1 MTLTPRLIQI
11 SGALGVA
18 FAVAGAVGYATA
30 PQGVWIHTVL
40 LLLSVLHLGVFF
52 VGHFE
57 SFKSFSARRSTRL
70 GANSVLIVLLFVAI
84 LAILNFI
91 VARHPQR
98 FDLTASGAFSLSPQ
112 TIQIVKGLK
121 KEVRFLA
128 FFPETGDKTQAAR
141 ELFES
146 YRFQSRKV
154 SYEVIDPDKHPQ
166 VARQYNITQ
175 YETVV
180 LESGKRTV
188 TAKEPTESGLTAALI
203 RIGRESQKT
212 LYFVE
217 GHGEHA
223 IGDDDRGGYSS
234 MKEAMAGQGFA
245 VKPLLLLGGGGV
257 PADAAVVVIG
267 GPRRP
272 FAPEETDALSAFLKR
287 GGRLFA
293 LIDPSTQANLDAL
306 LSQWGVTL
314 RDDLVVDPTSG
325 LGGTIPIVVPGSYPN
340 HAITRQFELA
350 TFYPA
355 ARSVAPTTVAGFRFE
370 PIIQTGKNS
379 WRTTQTQGEIT
390 LDPER
395 DEPGPITL
403 GAAIQKTSPPKESDP
418 ENPEEVAASTDG
430 GARLVVIGDSD
441 FATNA
446 VAQSAGNGDLFQNV
460 VSWLADEGDL
470 VSIRPKEANTSTLLL
485 SMQQG
490 ITLFLVS
497 VVLLPLAILV
507 WGLTVWRRR
516 RRL

>member
-30 PQGVWIHTVL
+30 KQGVWLHTVL

-52 VGHFE
+52 IGHFE
-57 SFKSFSARRSTRL
+57 RFKSFSSRRTTRL
-70 GANSVLIVLLFVAI
+70 GANSGLIVLLFVAI

-98 FDLTASGAFSLSPQ
+98 FDLTASGAFTLSPQ
-112 TIQIVKGLK
+112 TIKIVKGLE

-141 ELFES
+141 ELFEA

-154 SYEVIDPDKHPQ
+154 AYEIVDPDKNPQ
-166 VARQYNITQ
+166 MARQYNITQ

-180 LESGKRTV
+180 LESGKLTV

-203 RIGRESQKT
+203 RIGRDSQKT
-212 LYFVE
+212 VYFVE

-223 IGDDDRGGYSS
+223 IADDDRGGYSA
-234 MKEAMAGQGFA
+234 MKGAMEGQGFA
-245 VKPLLLLGGGGV
+245 VKPLMLLSGSGV
-257 PADAAVVVIG
+257 PEDAAVVVIG
-267 GPRRP
+267 GPKGP
-272 FAPEETDALSAFLKR
+272 FAPEERDAVSAFLQR

-293 LIDPSTQANLDAL
+293 LIDPSTQANLDVL

-314 RDDLVVDPTSG
+314 SDDLVVDPTSG
-325 LGGTIPIVVPGSYPN
+325 LGGTIPIVGNYPR
-340 HAITRQFELA
+340 HEITREFELA

-355 ARSVAPTTVAGFRFE
+355 ARSVASAEVVGLRFE
-370 PIIQTGKNS
+370 PIVQTGKNS
-379 WRTTQTQGEIT
+379 WRTTQTQGEIV
-390 LDPER
+390 LDPDR
-395 DEPGPITL
+395 DQPGPITL
-403 GAAIQKTSPPKESDP
+403 GAAIQKTPPPKEGP
-418 ENPEEVAASTDG
+418 EAESAATDG

-470 VSIRPKEANTSTLLL
+470 VSIRPQEAKTSTLLL

-497 VVLLPLAILV
+497 VVLMPLAILV
-507 WGLTVWRRR
+507 WGITIWRRR

>member
-1 MTLTPRLIQI
+1 MTLTPRLVQI

-57 SFKSFSARRSTRL
+57 GLRSFSARRSTRM

-91 VARHPQR
+91 VARHPLR
-98 FDLTASGAFSLSPQ
+98 FDLSASGAFTLSPQ
-112 TIQIVKGLK
+112 TIKLVKGLE

-128 FFPETGDKTQAAR
+128 FFPEGGDKTQAAR
-141 ELFES
+141 ELFEA

-166 VARQYNITQ
+166 MARQYNITQ

-203 RIGRESQKT
+203 QIGRDSQKT
-212 LYFVE
+212 VYFVE
-217 GHGEHA
+217 GHGEHL
-223 IGDDDRGGYSS
+223 IGDDDRGGYSA
-234 MKEAMAGQGFA
+234 MKQAMEGQGFA
-245 VKPLLLLGGGGV
+245 VKPLLLLGGGV
-257 PADAAVVVIG
+257 PADAAVVVVG

-272 FAPEETDALSAFLKR
+272 FAPEERDALSALLQR

-293 LIDPSTQANLDAL
+293 LIDPSTEARLDAL
-306 LSQWGVTL
+306 LLEWGVTL
-314 RDDLVVDPTSG
+314 SDDLVVDPTSG
-325 LGGTIPIVVPGSYPN
+325 LGGTIPIVVPGSYPP
-340 HAITRQFELA
+340 HAITRPLFDLA

-355 ARSVAPTTVAGFRFE
+355 ARSVAPATVAGLRFD

-379 WRTTQTQGEIT
+379 WRTTQTEGEIV

-395 DEPGPITL
+395 DQPGPVTL
-403 GAAIQKTSPPKESDP
+403 GAAIQKRSPQKEGESP
-418 ENPEEVAASTDG
+418 EAEPASTDG

-470 VSIRPKEANTSTLLL
+470 VSIRSQEAKTSTLLL

-490 ITLFLVS
+490 ITLFIGS
-497 VVLLPLAILV
+497 VLLFPLAILV
-507 WGLTVWRRR
+507 WGITVWRRR